1 MGKRTPEPTARS
13 NKQNGELARFGLRL
27 NAIRPLSAGDQ
38 ARARLIV
45 LALLGRWIEMDYPD
59 LEGVSFQTHWFDYP
73 AVDEMLSFIRSLP
86 FQRGAYYLSVTYS
99 KLIEHEERKA
109 AGMFFTPPEVANS
122 LLSTCEQLGI
132 DLSAARIVDPACGG
146 SALLLPT
153 AILINQLLARRGT
166 KARDRITHLQAH
178 IAGGDIDDTLRR
190 LSEYFLQMA
199 LYAEIRESGVLPQFS
214 LRLHDSLA
222 SGASVFMDFDLVL
235 CNPPFRKV
243 AAREKHKVPEVYR
256 HWMKGQANLYGYFM
270 ALCIDMLRPRGMAA
284 IITPSS
290 FLSGHSFTPLRKELA
305 SNNTVCN
312 IALSPKR
319 AGLFIDVQQ
328 EVAITHVVK
337 GRLPGRR
344 PGVQVEAL
352 CRATQTEVLNKIKL
366 PGDGQI
372 WAIPR
377 NADDALVLEQAARC
391 PAKLADYGYRARIGH
406 HVWNRDG
413 HRRPQYSRAED
424 ALAAGASVVPLI
436 WADQI
441 ASMRPIEPVWGNAS
455 ECVRTVLDCSG
466 DKADHC
472 TRTPAVLI
480 QRVTNNNQKMRIIAA
495 PLNRNFISRWKGFA
509 AENHVVILEQA
520 SPSPSL
526 SPNQLAE
533 LLSTNW
539 VNRQLSCLSASAN
552 VSVFE
557 LGHLRLPDPGILH
570 DAINAESSVSQA
582 LQRTVTA

>member
-1 MGKRTPEPTARS
+1 MGKRIPEPTA
-13 NKQNGELARFGLRL
+13 NNKKQNSERARFGFRL
-27 NAIRPLSAGDQ
+27 NSIRLLSVGDQ

-59 LEGVSFQTHWFDYP
+59 LEGASFQACWFDHP
-73 AVDEMLSFIRSLP
+73 AVDEMLTFIRSLP
-86 FQRGAYYLSVTYS
+86 FERGAYYLSVTYS

-122 LLSTCEQLGI
+122 LLSTCEKFGI
-132 DLSAARIVDPACGG
+132 DLAAARIVDPACGG
-146 SALLLPT
+146 AALLLPA
-153 AILINQLLARRGT
+153 AILINQLLTRQGME
-166 KARDRITHLQAH
+166 ARDRIAHLQTHL
-178 IAGGDIDDTLRR
+178 AGGDIDDTLKQ
-190 LSEYFLQMA
+190 LSGYFLQMA

-222 SGASVFMDFDLVL
+222 SGSSVFMDFDLVL

-243 AAREKHKVPEVYR
+243 TAREKHNVPEIYR

-284 IITPSS
+284 IITPSG

-305 SNNTVCN
+305 SNNTVCS

-328 EVAITHVVK
+328 EVAVTHVVK
-337 GRLPGRR
+337 GRLSGRR
-344 PGVQVEAL
+344 PQVQVEAL
-352 CRATQTEVLNKIKL
+352 CRATGVEVLNRIEL

-391 PAKLADYGYRARIGH
+391 PAKLADYGYRVRIGH

-424 ALAAGASVVPLI
+424 ALAAGATVVPLI

-441 ASMRPIEPVWGNAS
+441 APMRPIEPVWGNTS

-466 DKADHC
+466 DKADQC

-480 QRVTNNNQKMRIIAA
+480 QRVTNNNQKMRIVAA
-495 PLNRNFISRWKGFA
+495 PLNRNFIARWKGFA
-509 AENHVVILEQA
+509 AENHVVILEQT
-520 SPSPSL
+520 SPNTFL
-526 SPNQLAE
+526 SPDQLAE

-552 VSVFE
+552 ISVFE
-557 LGHLRLPDPGILH
+557 LGHLRLPDPAILH
-570 DAINAESSVSQA
+570 DAINAESRISQA
-582 LQRTVTA
+582 LQNTVAV